1 MLNVARILFVAVILI
16 GPTGLTPAWS
26 AHIVPIDLAGGTAA
40 KAPGSESTCPLRA
53 WPYIG

>member
-1 MLNVARILFVAVILI
+1 MQTIVRILAVTAILI
-16 GPTGLTPAWS
+16 GPAGLTPAEA

-40 KAPGSESTCPLRA
+40 KAPAPESTCPLRA

>member
-16 GPTGLTPAWS
+16 GPTGLTPAGS

-40 KAPGSESTCPLRA
+40 KVPASESTCPLRA